1 MSCCPESVI
10 FKDLAI
16 DRHMGRLM
24 AIYCFTAKKQDGQ
37 TMVFPLC
44 DLKAGERAQVVWI
57 ISEPAMERRLNRL
70 GFRFGEPVT
79 CIFKSRAAGLSAYR
93 LHKRVVGIRQRTT
106 REILVRKN
114 T

>member
-1 MSCCPESVI
+1 
-10 FKDLAI
+10 
-16 DRHMGRLM
+16 
-24 AIYCFTAKKQDGQ
+24 
-37 TMVFPLC
+37 MVFPLC
-44 DLKAGERAQVVWI
+44 DLKAGETAQVVWI

-93 LHKRVVGIRQRTT
+93 TT